1 MFWTLGFSLILGTFF
16 NIAFGS
22 IISNTESFSQI
33 PVAVVINSV
42 NGQPFSEMID
52 SLSQDE
58 DSLLL
63 AHYVDM
69 EQAEKLLT
77 DGDIDGIFYLDENN
91 TVRLIT
97 MKSGI
102 NQSILKTVSDKFI
115 QISAIVN
122 NIVLTRPDMVAET
135 IQTLSGGIEI
145 NKEIYLGR
153 GETNMIAHYFYAL
166 IAMACLYGSLLGYT
180 KVAGIQADKSP
191 LAARRSVSTSKKIAM
206 IIVDFSAAVT
216 IQFMSTLILLAY
228 LIFVLGINFGNE
240 WQFIMLTSLTG
251 SIMGVS
257 LGIFI
262 GSFIKGDE
270 NKAMGIIS
278 SSTLTLCFL
287 SGLMFG
293 DMKKIIEQN
302 IPIINRI
309 NPAALL
315 SDAFYSLTVYDT
327 YTTYIRCILSML
339 VISVIFCILS
349 SFVLR
354 RKKYADI

>member
-16 NIAFGS
+16 NIAFGG
-22 IISNTESFSQI
+22 IIANTESFSQI
-33 PVAVVINSV
+33 PVAVVIDSV

-52 SLSQDE
+52 SLSQGE
-58 DSLLL
+58 DALLDSQ
-63 AHYVDM
+63 YVNM
-69 EQAEKLLT
+69 EQAEQLLA
-77 DGDIDGIFYLDENN
+77 DGDISGIYYLNSENKLS
-91 TVRLIT
+91 LIT

-122 NIVLTRPDMVAET
+122 NIALTRPDMIAET
-135 IQTLSGGIEI
+135 IETLSGGIEI

-153 GETNMIAHYFYAL
+153 GETNMFINYFYAL
-166 IAMACLYGSLLGYT
+166 IAMACLYGSYLGYD
-180 KVAGIQADKSP
+180 KVAGIQANMSP
-191 LAARRSVSTSKKIAM
+191 LAARRSVSPSKKIAM
-206 IIVDFSAAVT
+206 IIADFSAAVT
-216 IQFMSTLILLAY
+216 VQFLSTLVLLAY
-228 LIFVLGINFGNE
+228 LIFVLGINFGDE
-240 WQFIMLTSLTG
+240 WQLVILTSLAG

-257 LGIFI
+257 FGIFV

-270 NKAMGIIS
+270 NKAVSIIIS
-278 SSTLTLCFL
+278 SSMVLCFL

-293 DMKKIIEQN
+293 HMKRIIEQN

-339 VISVIFCILS
+339 VISAIFCILS